1 MVLEIQE
8 EGIGRGIDG
17 PFKSPEELPH
27 GLLVVPEIVIQAVDR
42 LATKLLPLVATPEFR
57 RKHVNQNTVD
67 YYFRGYGHEVVYRS
81 TQDGPEVLAVGLF
94 ELMAFQKALG
104 MSSEELW
111 ETFEIRMP

>member
-57 RKHVNQNTVD
+57 QKHVNRYTVD
-67 YYFRGYGHEVVYRS
+67 YYFRGYGQDVVYRS
-81 TQDGPEVLAVGLF
+81 TPAGPEVLAVGFINRLEF
-94 ELMAFQKALG
+94 EKASG
-104 MSSEELW
+104 MSPEEFRQA
-111 ETFEIRMP
+111 FEVDRL